1 MNTIAISDLLFPAF
15 EKMHLEIYLKILVWS
30 FL

>member
-15 EKMHLEIYLKILVWS
+15 ENTCSEHYRKPLVWS

>member
-15 EKMHLEIYLKILVWS
+15 EKNALRNLPQNFGME